1 MGLFYLSSILGFEI
15 ATKKYEAHCEKLRM
29 YVNIIIFSFSKLD
42 ETVRQRK
49 YARRQKKVNPPTKQR
64 SK

>member
-1 MGLFYLSSILGFEI
+1 MLGLEI
-15 ATKKYEAHCEKLRM
+15 ATRKYEAHCEKLKI

-42 ETVRQRK
+42 ETIKQRK
-49 YARRQKKVNPPTKQR
+49 YARRQKNVNPPIKQR